1 MTGRWSAAP
10 DRAERQPGQLVR
22 KQHSTRLAILG
33 AVGRRG
39 SREERVAGLIRVGE
53 LELTGDDEAEVDAYF
68 APDFVFHGPDG
79 AELDYEGL
87 KAFFA
92 SMRAAFDD
100 LTISR
105 GVIVVEGD
113 YVACQTTIGGTFV
126 GEFTHSPVGTL
137 PPNGNRVVFELINI
151 FRYDRRGQLAEEW
164 VQTDNRSRL
173 HQLGASGR

>member
-1 MTGRWSAAP
+1 MPGMELAPTLTEWILAALVGP
-10 DRAERQPGQLVR
+10 SDETVERDRHVAGGVRHRRPLRLVCDLQVATTPLGLPPSHGIVKPPGPATPGFRAKWQPGRLVR
-22 KQHSTRLAILG
+22 KRHSTRLAILG

-92 SMRAAFDD
+92 
-100 LTISR
+100 
-105 GVIVVEGD
+105 
-113 YVACQTTIGGTFV
+113 
-126 GEFTHSPVGTL
+126 
-137 PPNGNRVVFELINI
+137 
-151 FRYDRRGQLAEEW
+151 
-164 VQTDNRSRL
+164 
-173 HQLGASGR
+173 